1 MKIICLKYEALS
13 IWRSRTQGG
22 RHGAAWE
29 SAADLATTGSGLRA
43 ELGPTALASV
53 LAVGGERR
61 DLDERDCTWPRRL
74 PTPRP

>member
-43 ELGPTALASV
+43 ELGPAALASV
-53 LAVGGERR
+53 LACGR
-61 DLDERDCTWPRRL
+61 
-74 PTPRP
+74 